1 MESRIEAIAA
11 TELVEEHIS
20 NCSLVRGMRA

>member
-1 MESRIEAIAA
+1 MESRIEAIDA

-20 NCSLVRGMRA
+20 NCSLVWGMRS